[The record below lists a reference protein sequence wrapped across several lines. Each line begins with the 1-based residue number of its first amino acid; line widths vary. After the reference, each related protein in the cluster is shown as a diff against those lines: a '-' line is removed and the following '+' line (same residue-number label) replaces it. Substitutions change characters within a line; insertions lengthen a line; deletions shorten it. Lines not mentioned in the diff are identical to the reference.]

1 MATLEKI
8 RSKSVFLIIVIG
20 VALLA
25 FIVGDAITNGS
36 KLFGNQTTVAKVG
49 KQKIDYTE
57 YQRKRQELNNQLE
70 EARRQNPQQYANFD
84 TQILAQMALEQLV
97 GEKLLD
103 DAVDKAGVR
112 STGNQ
117 LRFYMLENPINEKI
131 NLVIRQLMAS
141 GVQVS
146 TPAQAYEII
155 FNPKRNGLSDADM
168 APFQRQWLA
177 VEEETK
183 QMIARNTYQRLLYGT
198 VKANELD
205 KKSMYNDYVATA
217 DVEIAFKPFGQLDEK
232 KYPVSAS
239 ELNDRYKQ
247 ERYRFEVMEPTK
259 EVSFI
264 AVNVVPSA
272 ADIKNAKALAQKAVK
287 ALRDS
292 TLGKDMRR
300 EGVVV
305 ERRQLRASDISNA
318 AIKSYVASAPAD
330 SVSLISETPRGFT
343 IVKMGSRRAEV
354 DSIQVNIVSVA
365 GAALPAKVLATLNSG
380 IVVDSIKSV
389 YKTDSVTVQPKQWI
403 QLFTAAGPTNAIE
416 KGQLDTLLNAGGR
429 YVELFKSNDGAV
441 YAQVADKKAPVEV
454 YEYEEISYD
463 VKPSVR
469 TVSDERAK
477 LEKFLAANSTAAK
490 FKANAAKAGYN
501 VQEFDFTQSLPAVP
515 RFQGMNQYYPD
526 SRQVVRWVMIDGN
539 KGDVSHIYESKD
551 ANAPALYAVAVDSEY
566 EDFIPAD
573 NKKVKDLL
581 TGEVRA
587 SKAGDAMVKQYQAK
601 ASSVASAAAAMGV
614 QSSSSPAFRFGRN
627 YSVSDPAVTGRISG
641 TNPGAKVYVVKG
653 ADGVYAYRVKSRKN
667 ENFPYNADSY
677 EQQYYQLVNPDM
689 QGMLRGDRKIVN
701 NVYKFEAG
709 D

>member
-117 LRFYMLENPINEKI
+117 LRFYMLENPINEKV

-239 ELNDRYKQ
+239 EINDRYKQ

-272 ADIKNAKALAQKAVK
+272 ADIKNAKALAQKTVK

-416 KGQLDTLLNAGGR
+416 KGQLDTLMNAGGR

-581 TGEVRA
+581 TSEVRA

>member
-117 LRFYMLENPINEKI
+117 LRFYMLENPINEKV

-239 ELNDRYKQ
+239 EINDRYKQ

-272 ADIKNAKALAQKAVK
+272 ADIKNAKALAQKTVK

-454 YEYEEISYD
+454 YEYEEINYD

-539 KGDVSHIYESKD
+539 KGGVSHIYESKD

>member
-239 ELNDRYKQ
+239 EINDRYKQ

-454 YEYEEISYD
+454 YEYEEINYD

-539 KGDVSHIYESKD
+539 KGGREPHLRIERCQCPGSLCS
-551 ANAPALYAVAVDSEY
+551 
-566 EDFIPAD
+566 
-573 NKKVKDLL
+573 
-581 TGEVRA
+581 GGR
-587 SKAGDAMVKQYQAK
+587 
-601 ASSVASAAAAMGV
+601 
-614 QSSSSPAFRFGRN
+614 FR
-627 YSVSDPAVTGRISG
+627 V
-641 TNPGAKVYVVKG
+641 
-653 ADGVYAYRVKSRKN
+653 
-667 ENFPYNADSY
+667 
-677 EQQYYQLVNPDM
+677 
-689 QGMLRGDRKIVN
+689 
-701 NVYKFEAG
+701 
-709 D
+709 

>member
-57 YQRKRQELNNQLE
+57 YQRKRQELNKQLE
-70 EARRQNPQQYANFD
+70 EARSKNPQQYANFD

-239 ELNDRYKQ
+239 EINDRYKQ

-416 KGQLDTLLNAGGR
+416 KGQLDTLMNAGGR

>member
-1 MATLEKI
+1 M
-8 RSKSVFLIIVIG
+8 FLIIVIG

-239 ELNDRYKQ
+239 EINDRYKQ

>member
-239 ELNDRYKQ
+239 EINDRYKQ

-416 KGQLDTLLNAGGR
+416 KGQLDTLMNAGGR

-477 LEKFLAANSTAAK
+477 LEKFLAANSTAVK

>member
-239 ELNDRYKQ
+239 EINDRYKQ

-416 KGQLDTLLNAGGR
+416 KGQLDTLMNA
-429 YVELFKSNDGAV
+429 
-441 YAQVADKKAPVEV
+441 
-454 YEYEEISYD
+454 
-463 VKPSVR
+463 
-469 TVSDERAK
+469 
-477 LEKFLAANSTAAK
+477 
-490 FKANAAKAGYN
+490 
-501 VQEFDFTQSLPAVP
+501 
-515 RFQGMNQYYPD
+515 
-526 SRQVVRWVMIDGN
+526 
-539 KGDVSHIYESKD
+539 
-551 ANAPALYAVAVDSEY
+551 
-566 EDFIPAD
+566 
-573 NKKVKDLL
+573 
-581 TGEVRA
+581 
-587 SKAGDAMVKQYQAK
+587 
-601 ASSVASAAAAMGV
+601 
-614 QSSSSPAFRFGRN
+614 
-627 YSVSDPAVTGRISG
+627 
-641 TNPGAKVYVVKG
+641 
-653 ADGVYAYRVKSRKN
+653 
-667 ENFPYNADSY
+667 
-677 EQQYYQLVNPDM
+677 
-689 QGMLRGDRKIVN
+689 GDRKSV
-701 NVYKFEAG
+701 V
-709 D
+709 

>member
-239 ELNDRYKQ
+239 EINDRYKQ

-416 KGQLDTLLNAGGR
+416 KGQLDTLMNAGGR

>member
-198 VKANELD
+198 MKANELD

-239 ELNDRYKQ
+239 EINDRYKQ

-416 KGQLDTLLNAGGR
+416 KGQLDTLMNAGGR

>member
-239 ELNDRYKQ
+239 EINDRYKQ

-454 YEYEEISYD
+454 YEYEEINYD

-539 KGDVSHIYESKD
+539 KGGVSHIYESKD

>member
-239 ELNDRYKQ
+239 EINDRYKQ

-272 ADIKNAKALAQKAVK
+272 ADIKNAKALAQKTVK

-416 KGQLDTLLNAGGR
+416 KGQLDTLMNAGGR

-454 YEYEEISYD
+454 YEYEEINYD

-477 LEKFLAANSTAAK
+477 LEKFLAANNTAAK

-581 TGEVRA
+581 TSEVRA

>member
-117 LRFYMLENPINEKI
+117 LRFYMLENPINEKV

-239 ELNDRYKQ
+239 EINDRYKQ

-454 YEYEEISYD
+454 YEYEEINYD

-539 KGDVSHIYESKD
+539 KGGVSHIYESKD

>member
-239 ELNDRYKQ
+239 EINDRYKQ

-614 QSSSSPAFRFGRN
+614 QSSSTTAFPIRRLPAA
-627 YSVSDPAVTGRISG
+627 YPARTPVPRSMLS
-641 TNPGAKVYVVKG
+641 KVPTVFTPT
-653 ADGVYAYRVKSRKN
+653 A
-667 ENFPYNADSY
+667 
-677 EQQYYQLVNPDM
+677 
-689 QGMLRGDRKIVN
+689 
-701 NVYKFEAG
+701 
-709 D
+709 

>member
-57 YQRKRQELNNQLE
+57 YHRKRQELNNQL
-70 EARRQNPQQYANFD
+70 D

-239 ELNDRYKQ
+239 EINDRYKQ

-416 KGQLDTLLNAGGR
+416 KGQLDTLMNAGGR

>member
-239 ELNDRYKQ
+239 EINDRYKQ

-380 IVVDSIKSV
+380 IVLASIKSV
-389 YKTDSVTVQPKQWI
+389 RKTDRVTVQPKQWI

>member
-57 YQRKRQELNNQLE
+57 YQRKRQELNNQLG

-239 ELNDRYKQ
+239 EINDRYKQ

-416 KGQLDTLLNAGGR
+416 KGQLDTLMNAGGR

>member
-1 MATLEKI
+1 
-8 RSKSVFLIIVIG
+8 
-20 VALLA
+20 
-25 FIVGDAITNGS
+25 
-36 KLFGNQTTVAKVG
+36 
-49 KQKIDYTE
+49 
-57 YQRKRQELNNQLE
+57 
-70 EARRQNPQQYANFD
+70 
-84 TQILAQMALEQLV
+84 
-97 GEKLLD
+97 
-103 DAVDKAGVR
+103 
-112 STGNQ
+112 
-117 LRFYMLENPINEKI
+117 
-131 NLVIRQLMAS
+131 
-141 GVQVS
+141 
-146 TPAQAYEII
+146 
-155 FNPKRNGLSDADM
+155 
-168 APFQRQWLA
+168 
-177 VEEETK
+177 
-183 QMIARNTYQRLLYGT
+183 MIARNTYQRLLYGT

-239 ELNDRYKQ
+239 EINDRYKQ

-272 ADIKNAKALAQKAVK
+272 ADIKNAKALARKAVK

-416 KGQLDTLLNAGGR
+416 KGQLDTLMNAGGR

-515 RFQGMNQYYPD
+515 RFQG
-526 SRQVVRWVMIDGN
+526 
-539 KGDVSHIYESKD
+539 
-551 ANAPALYAVAVDSEY
+551 
-566 EDFIPAD
+566 
-573 NKKVKDLL
+573 
-581 TGEVRA
+581 T
-587 SKAGDAMVKQYQAK
+587 
-601 ASSVASAAAAMGV
+601 
-614 QSSSSPAFRFGRN
+614 
-627 YSVSDPAVTGRISG
+627 
-641 TNPGAKVYVVKG
+641 
-653 ADGVYAYRVKSRKN
+653 
-667 ENFPYNADSY
+667 
-677 EQQYYQLVNPDM
+677 
-689 QGMLRGDRKIVN
+689 
-701 NVYKFEAG
+701 
-709 D
+709 

>member
-239 ELNDRYKQ
+239 EINDRYKQ

-272 ADIKNAKALAQKAVK
+272 ADIKNAKALAQKTVK

-416 KGQLDTLLNAGGR
+416 KGQLDTLMNAGGR

-454 YEYEEISYD
+454 YEYEEINYD

-581 TGEVRA
+581 TSEVRA

>member
-1 MATLEKI
+1 M
-8 RSKSVFLIIVIG
+8 IG

-239 ELNDRYKQ
+239 EINDRYKQ

-454 YEYEEISYD
+454 YEYEEINYD

-539 KGDVSHIYESKD
+539 KGGVSHIYESKD

>member
-25 FIVGDAITNGS
+25 FIVGDAITTGS

-239 ELNDRYKQ
+239 EINDRYKQ

-416 KGQLDTLLNAGGR
+416 KGQLDTLMNAGGR

-587 SKAGDAMVKQYQAK
+587 SRLAM
-601 ASSVASAAAAMGV
+601 
-614 QSSSSPAFRFGRN
+614 PW
-627 YSVSDPAVTGRISG
+627 
-641 TNPGAKVYVVKG
+641 
-653 ADGVYAYRVKSRKN
+653 
-667 ENFPYNADSY
+667 
-677 EQQYYQLVNPDM
+677 
-689 QGMLRGDRKIVN
+689 
-701 NVYKFEAG
+701 
-709 D
+709 

>member
-25 FIVGDAITNGS
+25 FIVGDALSNGS
-36 KLFGNQTTVAKVG
+36 KLFGNQTMVAKVG
-49 KQKIDYTE
+49 NQKIDYTE
-57 YQRKRQELNNQLE
+57 YQQKRQELNNQLE
-70 EARRQNPQQYANFD
+70 EARKQNPQQYANFD
-84 TQILAQMALEQLV
+84 TQILAEMALEQLV

-103 DAVDKAGVR
+103 EAVDKAGIR

-117 LRFYMLENPINEKI
+117 LRFYMLENPINDKI
-131 NLVIRQLMAS
+131 SIIIRQLMAN

-183 QMIARNTYQRLLYGT
+183 QMISRTTYQRLLFGT

-217 DVEIAFKPFGQLDEK
+217 DVDLAFKPFGQLDEK

-239 ELNDRYKQ
+239 EINEKYKQ
-247 ERYRFEVMEPTK
+247 ERYRFGVMEPTK

-272 ADIKNAKALAQKAVK
+272 ADIKNAKALAQKTVK

-305 ERRQLRASDISNA
+305 ERRQLRASDITDA
-318 AIKSYVASAPAD
+318 AIKNYVATAPAD
-330 SVSLISETPRGFT
+330 SVSLISENPQGFT
-343 IVKMGSRRAEV
+343 IVKMGSRRSEV

-365 GAALPAKVLATLNSG
+365 GSALPAKVFATLNSG
-380 IVVDSIKSV
+380 IPVDSVKAV

-416 KGQLDTLLNAGGR
+416 KGQLDTLMNAGGK
-429 YVELFKSNDGAV
+429 YVELYKSGEGAV
-441 YAQVADKKAPVEV
+441 YAQVAERKAPVEI
-454 YEYEEISYD
+454 YEYEEINYD
-463 VKPSVR
+463 VKPSVQ
-469 TVSDERAK
+469 TVNNERAK
-477 LEKFLAANSTAAK
+477 LEKFLAANNTAAK
-490 FKANAAKAGYN
+490 FKANAAKAGYT

-526 SRQVVRWVMIDGN
+526 SRQVVRWVMIDGS
-539 KGDVSHIYESKD
+539 KGEVSHIYECKD
-551 ANAPALYAVAVDSEY
+551 ANAPALYAVVVDSEY
-566 EDFIPAD
+566 EDFIPVD

-581 TGEVRA
+581 TAEIRA
-587 SKAGDAMVKQYQAK
+587 SKAGDAMVKQYQPK

-614 QSSSSPAFRFGRN
+614 QTSSVPSFRLGRN
-627 YSVSDPAVTGRISG
+627 YMVSDPAVVGRIAG

-667 ENFPYNADSY
+667 ESFPYNADSY

-689 QGMLRGDRKIVN
+689 QGMLRGSRKIVN
-701 NVYKFEAG
+701 NIYKFEAG

>member
-239 ELNDRYKQ
+239 EINDRYKQ

-318 AIKSYVASAPAD
+318 AIKSFRACGFRVAH
-330 SVSLISETPRGFT
+330 
-343 IVKMGSRRAEV
+343 
-354 DSIQVNIVSVA
+354 Q
-365 GAALPAKVLATLNSG
+365 
-380 IVVDSIKSV
+380 
-389 YKTDSVTVQPKQWI
+389 
-403 QLFTAAGPTNAIE
+403 
-416 KGQLDTLLNAGGR
+416 
-429 YVELFKSNDGAV
+429 
-441 YAQVADKKAPVEV
+441 
-454 YEYEEISYD
+454 
-463 VKPSVR
+463 
-469 TVSDERAK
+469 
-477 LEKFLAANSTAAK
+477 
-490 FKANAAKAGYN
+490 
-501 VQEFDFTQSLPAVP
+501 
-515 RFQGMNQYYPD
+515 
-526 SRQVVRWVMIDGN
+526 
-539 KGDVSHIYESKD
+539 
-551 ANAPALYAVAVDSEY
+551 
-566 EDFIPAD
+566 
-573 NKKVKDLL
+573 
-581 TGEVRA
+581 
-587 SKAGDAMVKQYQAK
+587 
-601 ASSVASAAAAMGV
+601 
-614 QSSSSPAFRFGRN
+614 
-627 YSVSDPAVTGRISG
+627 
-641 TNPGAKVYVVKG
+641 
-653 ADGVYAYRVKSRKN
+653 
-667 ENFPYNADSY
+667 
-677 EQQYYQLVNPDM
+677 
-689 QGMLRGDRKIVN
+689 
-701 NVYKFEAG
+701 
-709 D
+709 

>member
-239 ELNDRYKQ
+239 EINDRYKQ

-416 KGQLDTLLNAGGR
+416 KGQLDTLINAGGR

>member
-239 ELNDRYKQ
+239 EINDRYKQ

-477 LEKFLAANSTAAK
+477 LEKVLAANSTAAK

>member
-239 ELNDRYKQ
+239 EINDRYKQ

-343 IVKMGSRRAEV
+343 IVKMGSRRSEV

-416 KGQLDTLLNAGGR
+416 KGQLDTLMNAGGR

>member
-8 RSKSVFLIIVIG
+8 RSKSVFLIVVIG

-25 FIVGDAITNGS
+25 FIVGDALTNSRNILGDH
-36 KLFGNQTTVAKVG
+36 TTVAKVG
-49 KQKIDYTE
+49 STKIDFTE
-57 YQRKRQELNNQLE
+57 YQRKREELNNQLE

-239 ELNDRYKQ
+239 EINDRYKQ

-416 KGQLDTLLNAGGR
+416 KGQLDTLMNAGGR

>member
-239 ELNDRYKQ
+239 EINDRYKQ

-416 KGQLDTLLNAGGR
+416 KGQLDTLMNAGGR

-551 ANAPALYAVAVDSEY
+551 ANAPALYAVAVDSEH

>member
-117 LRFYMLENPINEKI
+117 LRFYMLENPINEKV

-239 ELNDRYKQ
+239 EINDRYKQ

-305 ERRQLRASDISNA
+305 ERRQLRASDISL
-318 AIKSYVASAPAD
+318 
-330 SVSLISETPRGFT
+330 SLI
-343 IVKMGSRRAEV
+343 
-354 DSIQVNIVSVA
+354 
-365 GAALPAKVLATLNSG
+365 
-380 IVVDSIKSV
+380 
-389 YKTDSVTVQPKQWI
+389 
-403 QLFTAAGPTNAIE
+403 
-416 KGQLDTLLNAGGR
+416 
-429 YVELFKSNDGAV
+429 
-441 YAQVADKKAPVEV
+441 
-454 YEYEEISYD
+454 
-463 VKPSVR
+463 
-469 TVSDERAK
+469 
-477 LEKFLAANSTAAK
+477 
-490 FKANAAKAGYN
+490 
-501 VQEFDFTQSLPAVP
+501 
-515 RFQGMNQYYPD
+515 
-526 SRQVVRWVMIDGN
+526 
-539 KGDVSHIYESKD
+539 HI
-551 ANAPALYAVAVDSEY
+551 
-566 EDFIPAD
+566 
-573 NKKVKDLL
+573 
-581 TGEVRA
+581 
-587 SKAGDAMVKQYQAK
+587 
-601 ASSVASAAAAMGV
+601 
-614 QSSSSPAFRFGRN
+614 
-627 YSVSDPAVTGRISG
+627 
-641 TNPGAKVYVVKG
+641 
-653 ADGVYAYRVKSRKN
+653 
-667 ENFPYNADSY
+667 
-677 EQQYYQLVNPDM
+677 
-689 QGMLRGDRKIVN
+689 
-701 NVYKFEAG
+701 
-709 D
+709 

>member
-239 ELNDRYKQ
+239 EINDRYKQ

-318 AIKSYVASAPAD
+318 AIKSYVA

>member
-239 ELNDRYKQ
+239 EINDRYKQ

-416 KGQLDTLLNAGGR
+416 KGQLDTLMNAGGR

-677 EQQYYQLVNPDM
+677 EQQYYQLVNPNL

>member
-117 LRFYMLENPINEKI
+117 LRFYMLENPINEKV

-239 ELNDRYKQ
+239 EINDRYKQ

-272 ADIKNAKALAQKAVK
+272 ADIKNAKALAQKTVK

-416 KGQLDTLLNAGGR
+416 KGQLDTLMNAGGR

-454 YEYEEISYD
+454 YEYEEINYD

-477 LEKFLAANSTAAK
+477 LEKFLAANNTAAK

-539 KGDVSHIYESKD
+539 KGGVSHIYESKD